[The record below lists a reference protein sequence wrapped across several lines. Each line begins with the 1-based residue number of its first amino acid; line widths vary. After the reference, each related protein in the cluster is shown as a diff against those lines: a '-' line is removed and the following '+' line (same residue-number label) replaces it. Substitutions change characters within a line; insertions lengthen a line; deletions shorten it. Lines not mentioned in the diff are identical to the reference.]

1 MRSLIKSRCPRYE
14 GPVDPIEW
22 TFLENYYSGLFAD
35 FITDRIQGLVD
46 TEPIEAN
53 RDRFHGFREDIVSVN
68 QNLPAQRAARSG
80 VISKPAETVLLK
92 RLRQLGFDPSA
103 LDVSHIGSGGGLYL
117 LELFVTAAQQEALS
131 DTALLTALLD
141 EADSLGSMSKE
152 AAMSRLH
159 RPVLMVSPVG

>member
-1 MRSLIKSRCPRYE
+1 MDILRELLQRPIRGLSLLTVFRVSSTRSRSRQI
-14 GPVDPIEW
+14 GTDSTV
-22 TFLENYYSGLFAD
+22 SG
-35 FITDRIQGLVD
+35 
-46 TEPIEAN
+46 
-53 RDRFHGFREDIVSVN
+53 EDIVSVN

-152 AAMSRLH
+152 AAMSRRHASACPDGL
-159 RPVLMVSPVG
+159 PVG

>member
-1 MRSLIKSRCPRYE
+1 MSATSA
-14 GPVDPIEW
+14 VV
-22 TFLENYYSGLFAD
+22 A
-35 FITDRIQGLVD
+35 
-46 TEPIEAN
+46 
-53 RDRFHGFREDIVSVN
+53 VS
-68 QNLPAQRAARSG
+68 
-80 VISKPAETVLLK
+80 T
-92 RLRQLGFDPSA
+92 
-103 LDVSHIGSGGGLYL
+103 L

>member
-1 MRSLIKSRCPRYE
+1 
-14 GPVDPIEW
+14 
-22 TFLENYYSGLFAD
+22 
-35 FITDRIQGLVD
+35 
-46 TEPIEAN
+46 
-53 RDRFHGFREDIVSVN
+53 
-68 QNLPAQRAARSG
+68 

-159 RPVLMVSPVG
+159 RSVLMVSPVG